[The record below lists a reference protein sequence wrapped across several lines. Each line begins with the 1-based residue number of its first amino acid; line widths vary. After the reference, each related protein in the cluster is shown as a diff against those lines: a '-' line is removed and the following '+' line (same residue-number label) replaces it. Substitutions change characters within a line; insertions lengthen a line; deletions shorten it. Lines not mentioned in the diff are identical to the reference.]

1 MKLYEVFPNEMH
13 TDVMMNSPELYA
25 EKIDLDYTQKE
36 VAYNWKLAWN
46 NNSSSTAGRGGGRMK
61 QNIRVP
67 AEKESLRAR
76 RALILP
82 KGTVKDKISIAI
94 GVKATVTKDDP
105 KQPFV
110 GMLELEESIAFE
122 ANSQRYPYIAKLLD
136 FISAGKY
143 GDEVIFQDVLS
154 EKDVQ
159 AVTSMVNTR
168 DDLEWRY
175 VPLSGESVDDSHH
188 RKLCIAK
195 RKKESCADGETP
207 ANASTAGEESNEGR
221 EGSDLPHSESTDFP
235 TGAVQVKDTP
245 SDSEK
250 KKGAREKVI
259 KSIRYDKFSFA
270 DLSIYPLGV
279 GDVLTCDIFQSRNS
293 GQIYVENIS
302 VVERKERV
310 IQDTPKNEPQ
320 VNGNENVRRQNLTG
334 YVTEVVPSRQFGFI
348 TGVDENGSK
357 TGDHV
362 FFHFKVVKPANDTPQ
377 DARASSAKV
386 KKSDKIDTIRK
397 GDELTATTIS
407 ILPRGTLHLQSK
419 VDTSTLCTGYIL
431 LEPSHTSL
439 ANTPSHIVLR
449 SGPSLDGAGRW
460 DKVGKEEKISHP
472 PGSNPQSSRKSSID
486 DSCNETSQENGSSD
500 EKPKSDS
507 DDATNLE
514 SAVGTHVRYKLSS
527 LAHRGPSDYNENRP
541 DGPRRG
547 DLVFF
552 GKTKGAKW
560 AKDIRIEK
568 LDAANTVKGVL
579 VDIKPDENTAVFVSS
594 DTDTKYNI
602 SLSAVV
608 SCEKSLLREK
618 QEVNGVLHD
627 GKIFGVCR
635 MKDIF
640 LTSCL
645 AKNSSGSNNGPKQR
659 PKLNLTVK
667 RSCKEWEGPDGTIG
681 FVHGWTKRLSPN
693 AKTFIPSTIQ
703 VSGFNSTHS
712 EEDTSGD

>member
-1 MKLYEVFPNEMH
+1 
-13 TDVMMNSPELYA
+13 
-25 EKIDLDYTQKE
+25 
-36 VAYNWKLAWN
+36 
-46 NNSSSTAGRGGGRMK
+46 
-61 QNIRVP
+61 
-67 AEKESLRAR
+67 
-76 RALILP
+76 
-82 KGTVKDKISIAI
+82 
-94 GVKATVTKDDP
+94 
-105 KQPFV
+105 
-110 GMLELEESIAFE
+110 MLELEESIAFE

-221 EGSDLPHSESTDFP
+221 EGSDLPHSNRQISQQEP
-235 TGAVQVKDTP
+235 
-245 SDSEK
+245 
-250 KKGAREKVI
+250 
-259 KSIRYDKFSFA
+259 FS
-270 DLSIYPLGV
+270 GH
-279 GDVLTCDIFQSRNS
+279 TCSLQ
-293 GQIYVENIS
+293 
-302 VVERKERV
+302 
-310 IQDTPKNEPQ
+310 
-320 VNGNENVRRQNLTG
+320 
-334 YVTEVVPSRQFGFI
+334 
-348 TGVDENGSK
+348 
-357 TGDHV
+357 
-362 FFHFKVVKPANDTPQ
+362 
-377 DARASSAKV
+377 
-386 KKSDKIDTIRK
+386 
-397 GDELTATTIS
+397 
-407 ILPRGTLHLQSK
+407 TL
-419 VDTSTLCTGYIL
+419 
-431 LEPSHTSL
+431 
-439 ANTPSHIVLR
+439 
-449 SGPSLDGAGRW
+449 
-460 DKVGKEEKISHP
+460 
-472 PGSNPQSSRKSSID
+472 
-486 DSCNETSQENGSSD
+486 
-500 EKPKSDS
+500 
-507 DDATNLE
+507 
-514 SAVGTHVRYKLSS
+514 S

-667 RSCKEWEGPDGTIG
+667 KELQGMGGQIMAQSKMAKGPDGTIG